1 MPMPVSARLP
11 RTAVAAATTLLTL
24 APLTSCSPSR
34 VEASAPALP
43 QPLQFGGAQWASGL
57 EYARFID
64 ALRGSLAS
72 RHNYRTSDGERS
84 LLVTRSSRELEAETE
99 GTPRNYTD
107 ADFVAVETRNIEG
120 TKRVTFLMRK
130 DNLYVAGLYNNQTQ
144 RYVDFEKTD
153 TSIKSWRR
161 YPFPT
166 TQTDSW
172 PHGVAYK
179 DLCPAINQGKLPVTA
194 ETMNRAVND
203 FADKGAHAAPQSLC
217 QPAVVLAE
225 AARFKQATDQVK
237 TNWKGKDGVLSQKVR
252 NYTLNW
258 DKLSRYA
265 FWQTSPKSANGDKDT
280 NEPNHFNVGTSQQP
294 QYVYRTG
301 TNKPLVWDTLTF
313 YTGNGRRY
321 GTCGGVFE
329 GKRGQ
334 PCRPTP

>member
-1 MPMPVSARLP
+1 MSAR
-11 RTAVAAATTLLTL
+11 
-24 APLTSCSPSR
+24 PS
-34 VEASAPALP
+34 
-43 QPLQFGGAQWASGL
+43 
-57 EYARFID
+57 
-64 ALRGSLAS
+64 
-72 RHNYRTSDGERS
+72 
-84 LLVTRSSRELEAETE
+84 
-99 GTPRNYTD
+99 
-107 ADFVAVETRNIEG
+107 
-120 TKRVTFLMRK
+120 TK
-130 DNLYVAGLYNNQTQ
+130 
-144 RYVDFEKTD
+144 
-153 TSIKSWRR
+153 
-161 YPFPT
+161 
-166 TQTDSW
+166 
-172 PHGVAYK
+172 
-179 DLCPAINQGKLPVTA
+179 GKLPVTA

-334 PCRPTP
+334 PAVPAHAVGRTLAGSGLKMRDWSRRQLGKETQARLRRPHRQWVARPSSLATA